1 MTNWDRR
8 GIGRVVRELYEDHTM
23 GPIYFIR
30 PCWQAGWSKEQLL
43 YPLYTEAADQS
54 FIACCEELLNDALAV
69 QQWAEE
75 NGDRE
80 VQIKHGPDGASNQA
94 FCWYHIDEKTIVGL
108 WKHARCAVS
117 HDGGKSWSPV
127 QVSPSLI
134 MSGQKVW
141 AQKTADGRYAMLYDP
156 TLESTHRWPLCVTT
170 SADGLRYENM
180 LLVHGEVP
188 PMRYGGFWKDFGP
201 QYVRGIAEGT
211 QLQSP
216 EGQPAVRLVLRQDG
230 KLCVRVAA
238 LIPIAA
244 YEAGKKIQL
253 SLHADCMSHSCMIQ
267 VDDQPA
273 VTVSFMTAVKT
284 VSRFVLRTGAP
295 RLTPTRETEPIED
308 TSYVLPG
315 ADEPVLAAIYE
326 ITAFTVK
333 SGE

>member
-1 MTNWDRR
+1 
-8 GIGRVVRELYEDHTM
+8 
-23 GPIYFIR
+23 
-30 PCWQAGWSKEQLL
+30 
-43 YPLYTEAADQS
+43 
-54 FIACCEELLNDALAV
+54 
-69 QQWAEE
+69 
-75 NGDRE
+75 
-80 VQIKHGPDGASNQA
+80 
-94 FCWYHIDEKTIVGL
+94 
-108 WKHARCAVS
+108 
-117 HDGGKSWSPV
+117 
-127 QVSPSLI
+127 
-134 MSGQKVW
+134 
-141 AQKTADGRYAMLYDP
+141 
-156 TLESTHRWPLCVTT
+156 
-170 SADGLRYENM
+170 
-180 LLVHGEVP
+180 
-188 PMRYGGFWKDFGP
+188 MRYGGFWKDFGP
-201 QYVRGIAEGT
+201 QYVRGIAEGIERPAGAVWVSYT
-211 QLQSP
+211 VNKEDVWVARLPLPITGSEQQKTLAGGYEDFTVYAPKWAPVQITADSLRLSDSDPYDYAKAERVLYEADRQSIAFVLLPHQNDHGNLYCELQSP

-273 VTVSFMTAVKT
+273 VTVSFMTAVKA

-315 ADEPVLAAIYE
+315 ADEPVPAAIYE